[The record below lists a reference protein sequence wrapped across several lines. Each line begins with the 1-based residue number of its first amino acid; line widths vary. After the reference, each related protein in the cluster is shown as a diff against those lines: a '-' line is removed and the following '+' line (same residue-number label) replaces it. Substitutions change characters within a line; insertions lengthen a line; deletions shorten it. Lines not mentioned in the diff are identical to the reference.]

1 MARLGQLVPL
11 HITTPYTS
19 ETLGTVVSKATY
31 DWVAIGKL
39 LNRNSFKC
47 YTKWRNLQFGEMKK
61 GRFSPDEDALITR
74 RVAEWGDKGQG
85 LWVSLQKELGR
96 PSNTIRTRW
105 NIIKIR

>member
-1 MARLGQLVPL
+1 MPL

-39 LNRNSFKC
+39 LNRNNDQC
-47 YTKWRNLQFGEMKK
+47 RTKWRLLQSSRMKQ

-74 RVAEWGDKGQG
+74 RVAEWGDKGKG
-85 LWVSLQKELGR
+85 LWVSLQEELGR
-96 PSNTIRTRW
+96 SRIVLRNRW
-105 NIIKIR
+105 FRIKARV